1 MEILFKLLS
10 TSSTTV
16 SEHRRIMI
24 IIHYHNSC
32 GSFSHAAEKLCYN
45 RETVST
51 WYYRGLI
58 INREWGCMV
67 KNVLNETGHAG
78 DELRKLRLAKK
89 LLSDKARCGTPATY
103 TIEQYTTIVKIVL
116 QEPSEFERPITNWTA
131 RELADE
137 VHKQNIVPGISQRQV
152 QRFLAQADLKPHKSR
167 YWLNPKIDDQEEY
180 ERQVKEICTLY
191 QDAQNFDSKGI
202 RLISTD
208 EKTGMQALERIAPVK
223 PMLQGKIERIESEY
237 IRHGTLCLI
246 PSFDVATGKIVE
258 TYIGESRSEIDF
270 AWHIEKTVS
279 ADPGRGWIF
288 ICDQL
293 NIHASE
299 TLVKLI
305 AKLIGYKDD
314 LGIKRKKGILENVKT
329 RQKFLMNKKHRIRF
343 VYTPKHCSWLN
354 QVEIWFGI
362 LARKALKRGNFVSKE
377 DLKKKLEDFISY
389 FNRTMAK
396 PFKWTYK
403 GKPLT
408 A

>member
-1 MEILFKLLS
+1 MEILFKILRS
-10 TSSTTV
+10 NSTTV
-16 SEHRRIMI
+16 SEYRRIMI
-24 IIHYHNSC
+24 IMHYHNSR
-32 GSFSHAAEKLCYN
+32 GSFSAAAEKLCCD

-51 WYYRGLI
+51 WYHRGLT
-58 INREWGCMV
+58 INREWDCMV
-67 KNVLNETGHAG
+67 KNALNEIGHAG
-78 DELRKLRLAKK
+78 DELRKLRLAKE
-89 LLSDKARCGTPATY
+89 LLADKPRCGTPSIY
-103 TIEQYTTIVKIVL
+103 TVEQYTAIVKIAL
-116 QEPSEFERPITNWTA
+116 QKPTEFERPITNWTA

-137 VHKQNIVPGISQRQV
+137 VHKQKIVPGISQRQV
-152 QRFLAQADLKPHKSR
+152 QRFLDQADLKPHKSR

-180 ERQVKEICTLY
+180 ERQVKEICALY
-191 QDAQNFDSKGI
+191 QNAQELNSKGI
-202 RLISTD
+202 HLISTD

-223 PMLQGKIERIESEY
+223 PMLRGKIELIESEY

-246 PSFDVATGKIVE
+246 PSFDVATGRIVE
-258 TYIGESRSEIDF
+258 TYIGETRNETDF
-270 AWHIEKTVS
+270 VEHIKKTVS
-279 ADPGRGWIF
+279 SDPAGEWIF

-299 TLVKLI
+299 TLVKTI
-305 AKLIGYKDD
+305 AKHIGYRED
-314 LGIKRKKGILENVKT
+314 LGLKWKNGILKNVKS
-329 RQKFLMNKKHRIRF
+329 RQTFLTDNRHRIRL

-354 QVEIWFGI
+354 QVEIWFSI

-377 DLKKKLEDFISY
+377 DLKEKLKDFISY